1 MHSITP
7 HSSQAATNP
16 TLTTS
21 ERLRIMQ
28 RQPRRIS
35 ITVSYQVFQTLLNR
49 SEAEGR
55 SMSNLCAF
63 LLEELLHQ
71 QKTAAAPAEAPV
83 VQPGVLNRSH
93 LRFSPYTPEAAPT
106 HNGSFL

>member
-1 MHSITP
+1 
-7 HSSQAATNP
+7 
-16 TLTTS
+16 
-21 ERLRIMQ
+21 MQ

-35 ITVSYQVFQTLLNR
+35 ITISYQVFQTLLNR
-49 SEAEGR
+49 SEEEGR

-63 LLEELLHQ
+63 LLEEVLHQ
-71 QKTAAAPAEAPV
+71 QAPAVSPAEAPV
-83 VQPGVLNRSH
+83 VQPGVASRSH